1 MAFRRR
7 RLHKQLLAVHR
18 ADVVVGPGVALAPHR
33 VTKRVARVAVL
44 AALAGL
50 TVAATGGATGRV
62 ARAAVA
68 STAATN
74 STIVMLLT
82 GDRVRL
88 SYAGNGRPLISVDP
102 AQGRR
107 SVGFETLT
115 VGGHVYVI
123 PVDAAPFLDAP
134 LDLSLFDVS
143 ALAAGGDSSTPATLQ
158 VTQGGG
164 TASDLPGITVG
175 SDGRATETTQGAAAF
190 SRALHDEWSARRQG
204 LTGTLFSGIDRVAV
218 AGAARRP
225 APGVISSS
233 GQPTGKLYTLTVRAF
248 DRDGRK
254 DWADL
259 GIVYNI
265 DDGDTFL
272 AGQAF
277 FDGTLSFSVP
287 AGTYEVAALIEG
299 AATPAD
305 ASASFV
311 TAPEVKVGPGT
322 NVVILDARKAN
333 PVTAT
338 VPDPATPLIE
348 QMTVQRD
355 PAQGSSF
362 SWSFTSPGSL
372 PMYAAPTRA
381 TTVGQLYFY
390 SSFRLGDGDGRVDRY
405 LYDLQFDYKGPIPAS
420 LAEHVE
426 RSRLAVVDASYH
438 SSVPDR
444 KELEARLGLA
454 PWQVITSSFGTE
466 LRAPLR
472 RTEYILPQPDLYW
485 LQTVTADPQD
495 NVGDTNDRW
504 RGYAPGEK
512 TTAEW
517 MAQPQPPGVE
527 RETEV
532 PQPCPVCRSEDTI
545 ATLLFPYADPAGHTA
560 MPDGSVQTTLKL
572 YEDGRLIDSQPSPFA
587 QFAVSPSPAV
597 YQLQMDVSRDAG
609 WWPTSSRTH
618 TIWTFPSTERPPDAL
633 PPGWTCGGKGSGG
646 GGRGGTTGGGGGGGG
661 CSVEPLLF
669 ASYDTHAGLDDVV
682 AAGSAATI
690 DVAVARQP
698 YAPPATV
705 GDLSFDVSFDDGA
718 SWLPASVTAL
728 GGGRF
733 RASYSQPALVDTTGF
748 ASLRISVAD
757 SGESRLEQTIIRA
770 YPLAPLL
777 AAGPGGGDDGGDR
790 FRSCSVPV
798 APPYAACMSIV
809 APGSGLGSAARSGG
823 YGPAEIADA
832 YKLPA
837 GAGAGQ
843 TVAIVDAYDDPQAEA
858 DLAGYRSTHGLPPCT
873 SENGCFRKV
882 NEHGQEGPLP
892 IPDPGWGLEISLDLD
907 AVSAACPACSIL
919 LVEADSPSLLDL
931 GPAVDT
937 AVALGADAVSNSYG
951 SRGEFSGEQYFERY
965 YKHDGL
971 AVTVSSGD
979 YGYGNGRIL
988 VGSVSYPGASQY
1000 VTSVGGTSLAR
1011 DASARGW
1018 TETAWKGSTSGCS
1031 AYIHKP
1037 GWQKDTLCDK
1047 RTVAD
1052 VSAVA
1057 DPKTGLAVYDTF
1069 GYDGWLVVGGT
1080 SLSSPIVASIYAMT
1094 GDTTDIRYA
1103 GGLYRASS
1111 GLFDVIEGSNGSCG
1125 GSYLCTG
1132 VPGYDGPTGL
1142 GSPDGLTAFTS
1153 APPGR

>member
-1 MAFRRR
+1 MRRY
-7 RLHKQLLAVHR
+7 L
-18 ADVVVGPGVALAPHR
+18 VV
-33 VTKRVARVAVL
+33 KRVVRVAVL
-44 AALAGL
+44 AGLAGL
-50 TVAATGGATGRV
+50 TAAGSGGATGRS
-62 ARAAVA
+62 AGAAAA
-68 STAATN
+68 STS
-74 STIVMLLT
+74 STIVTLVT
-82 GDRVRL
+82 GDRVAL
-88 SYAGNGRPLISVDP
+88 GYAGDGRPLIRVDP
-102 AQGRR
+102 APGRR
-107 SVGFETLT
+107 GVAFETLT
-115 VGGHVYVI
+115 VGGDVYVI
-123 PVDAAPFLDAP
+123 PVDAGPFLDAP
-134 LDLSLFDVS
+134 LDLSLFDLS
-143 ALAAGGDSSTPATLQ
+143 ALAAGGDASTAATLQ
-158 VTQGGG
+158 VTRSTGA
-164 TASDLPGITVG
+164 ASVLPGISVG
-175 SDGRATETTQGAAAF
+175 SDGSATETPQGAAAF
-190 SRALHDEWSARRQG
+190 GRALHDEWAARRQG
-204 LTGTLFSGIDRVAV
+204 LQGTLFSGIDRIAV
-218 AGAARRP
+218 AGAAARP
-225 APGVISSS
+225 ARGVISQA
-233 GQPTGKLYTLTVRAF
+233 GQPAGKLYTLTVRAF

-254 DWADL
+254 DWGDL
-259 GIVYNI
+259 GIVYNV

-287 AGTYEVAALIEG
+287 AGIYQAAALIYSG
-299 AATPAD
+299 ATADD

-311 TAPEVKVGPGT
+311 AAPEVRVGAGT

-333 PVTAT
+333 PVTAS
-338 VPDPATPLIE
+338 VPGPATPLIE

-355 PAQGSSF
+355 PVQGSSF

-390 SSFRLGDGDGRVDRY
+390 SGFRFGDGDGRVDRY
-405 LYDLQFDYKGPIPAS
+405 LYDLQFDYKGAIPDA
-420 LAEHVE
+420 LAERVD

-444 KELEARLGLA
+444 DELEARLGLA
-454 PWQVITSSFGTE
+454 AWQLSTSSFGTG

-472 RTEYILPQPDLYW
+472 RTEYILPQPEVYW

-495 NVGDTNDRW
+495 DVGDTNDRW
-504 RGYAPGEK
+504 RSYTPGET

-517 MAQPQPPGVE
+517 LAQPQPPDVE
-527 RETEV
+527 RESEV
-532 PQPCPVCRSEDTI
+532 PQACPVCRSGDTI

-560 MPDGSVQTTLKL
+560 MPDGSVQTRLEL
-572 YEDGRLIDSQPSPFA
+572 YQDGTLIDSQPSPFA
-587 QFAVSPSPAV
+587 QFAVSPAPAV
-597 YQLQMDVSRDAG
+597 YQLQMDVSRDAD

-618 TIWTFPSTERPPDAL
+618 TVWTFPSAERPADAL
-633 PPGWTCGGKGSGG
+633 PPGWTCGGKGGGG
-646 GGRGGTTGGGGGGGG
+646 GGRAATSGAGSGGG

-682 AAGSAATI
+682 AAGSDATV

-705 GDLSFDVSFDDGA
+705 GDLSVDVSFDDGA
-718 SWLPASVTAL
+718 SWLPATVTAF
-728 GGGRF
+728 GAGRF
-733 RASYSQPALVDTTGF
+733 RASFSQPALVDTSGF
-748 ASLRISVAD
+748 ASLRVSVAD
-757 SGESRLEQTIIRA
+757 SGGSRLEQTIIRA
-770 YPLAPLL
+770 YPLAPLP
-777 AAGPGGGDDGGDR
+777 AAGPGDGDGGGGR
-790 FRSCSVPV
+790 FRSCAVPV
-798 APPYAACMSIV
+798 APPYAACMSLV

-823 YGPAEIADA
+823 YGAAEIADA

-858 DLAGYRSTHGLPPCT
+858 DLAAYRSAHGLPPCT
-873 SENGCFRKV
+873 TGNGCFRKV

-907 AVSAACPACSIL
+907 AVSATCPACNIL

-931 GPAVDT
+931 APAVDT

-951 SRGEFSGEQYFERY
+951 SHGEFSGEQYFERY
-965 YKHDGL
+965 YKHDGV
-971 AVTVSSGD
+971 AITVASGD
-979 YGYGNGRIL
+979 YGYGNGTIL
-988 VGSVSYPGASQY
+988 IGSVSYPGASQY
-1000 VTSVGGTSLAR
+1000 VTSVGGTTLVR
-1011 DASARGW
+1011 DASRRGW
-1018 TETAWKGSTSGCS
+1018 TESAWKDSTSGCS

-1080 SLSSPIVASIYAMT
+1080 SLSSPILASIYAMT
-1094 GDTTDIRYA
+1094 GDTTANRYA
-1103 GGLYRASS
+1103 GDLYRADS
-1111 GLFDVIEGSNGSCG
+1111 GLFDVSGGSNGSCG

-1132 VPGYDGPTGL
+1132 LPGYDGPTGL
-1142 GSPDGLTAFTS
+1142 GSPDGITAFT
-1153 APPGR
+1153 AAAPGR

>member
-1 MAFRRR
+1 
-7 RLHKQLLAVHR
+7 V
-18 ADVVVGPGVALAPHR
+18 
-33 VTKRVARVAVL
+33 RVAVL
-44 AALAGL
+44 AALGGLIAAGS
-50 TVAATGGATGRV
+50 GGATGR
-62 ARAAVA
+62 AAGAAVA
-68 STAATN
+68 SAAGTTP
-74 STIVMLLT
+74 TIVTLVT
-82 GDRVRL
+82 GDRVVLR
-88 SYAGNGRPLISVDP
+88 YAGDGRPLIRVDP
-102 AQGRR
+102 APGRR

-115 VGGHVYVI
+115 FGGHVYVI
-123 PVDAAPFLDAP
+123 PADAAPFVDAP

-158 VTQGGG
+158 VTRSGN
-164 TASDLPGITVG
+164 AAPVLPGISVD
-175 SDGRATETTQGAAAF
+175 SDGSATETAQGAAAF

-204 LTGTLFSGIDRVAV
+204 RQGTLFSGIDRIAV
-218 AGAARRP
+218 AGAAERP
-225 APGVISSS
+225 ARGVISQA

-254 DWADL
+254 DWGDL
-259 GIVYNI
+259 GIVYNA

-287 AGTYEVAALIEG
+287 AGTYQVGALIYSG
-299 AATPAD
+299 ATADD

-311 TAPEVKVGPGT
+311 TAPDVKVGSGT
-322 NVVILDARKAN
+322 NVVILDARKAS

-355 PAQGSSF
+355 PTQGSSF

-372 PMYAAPTRA
+372 PMYAAATRA
-381 TTVGQLYFY
+381 TKVGQLYFY
-390 SSFRLGDGDGRVDRY
+390 SGFRLGDGDGRVDRY
-405 LYDLQFDYKGPIPAS
+405 LYDLQFDYKGAIPDA
-420 LAEHVE
+420 LAERVD

-444 KELEARLGLA
+444 DELESRLGLA
-454 PWQVITSSFGTE
+454 AWQVSTSSFGTE

-472 RTEYILPQPDLYW
+472 RTEYILPQPEVYW

-495 NVGDTNDRW
+495 DVGDTNDRW
-504 RGYAPGEK
+504 RSYTPGET

-517 MAQPQPPGVE
+517 MAQPQPPDVE
-527 RETEV
+527 RESEV
-532 PQPCPVCRSEDTI
+532 PQACPVCRSGDTI

-560 MPDGSVQTTLKL
+560 MPDRSVQTTLKL
-572 YEDGRLIDSQPSPFA
+572 YQDGTLIDSQPSPFA
-587 QFAVSPSPAV
+587 QFAVSSDPAV

-618 TIWTFPSTERPPDAL
+618 TVWTFSSAEPSADEL
-633 PPGWTCGGKGSGG
+633 PPGWTCGGKGDGG
-646 GGRGGTTGGGGGGGG
+646 GGRAATSGAGGGGG

-682 AAGSAATI
+682 AAGSDATV

-718 SWLPASVTAL
+718 SWMPASVTAL
-728 GGGRF
+728 GAGRF
-733 RASYSQPALVDTTGF
+733 RASYSQPALVDTSGF
-748 ASLRISVAD
+748 ASIRTSVAD
-757 SGESRLEQTIIRA
+757 SGGSRLEQTIIRA
-770 YPLAPLL
+770 YPLAPLP
-777 AAGPGGGDDGGDR
+777 AASPGGGDGGGGR
-790 FRSCSVPV
+790 FRSCAVPV
-798 APPYAACMSIV
+798 APPYTACMSVV
-809 APGSGLGSAARSGG
+809 APGFGLGSAARRGG

-832 YKLPA
+832 YRLPA
-837 GAGAGQ
+837 GAGTGQ

-858 DLAGYRSTHGLPPCT
+858 DLAAYRSAHGLPPCT

-907 AVSAACPACSIL
+907 AVSASCPACSIL
-919 LVEADSPSLLDL
+919 LVEADKPSLLDL
-931 GPAVDT
+931 GPAVDA

-951 SRGEFSGEQYFERY
+951 SHGEFSGERYLERY
-965 YKHDGL
+965 YKHDGV
-971 AVTVSSGD
+971 AITVSSGD
-979 YGYGNGRIL
+979 YGYGNGTIL

-1000 VTSVGGTSLAR
+1000 VTSVGGTTLVR
-1011 DASARGW
+1011 DTSPRGW
-1018 TETAWKGSTSGCS
+1018 TETAWAGSTSGCS

-1080 SLSSPIVASIYAMT
+1080 SLSSPIVASIYAMA
-1094 GDTTDIRYA
+1094 GDTAGIRYA
-1103 GGLYRASS
+1103 GDLYRADS
-1111 GLFDVIEGSNGSCG
+1111 GLFDVIGGSNGTCG

-1142 GSPDGLTAFTS
+1142 GSPDGIAAFTTTPQ
-1153 APPGR
+1153 AR